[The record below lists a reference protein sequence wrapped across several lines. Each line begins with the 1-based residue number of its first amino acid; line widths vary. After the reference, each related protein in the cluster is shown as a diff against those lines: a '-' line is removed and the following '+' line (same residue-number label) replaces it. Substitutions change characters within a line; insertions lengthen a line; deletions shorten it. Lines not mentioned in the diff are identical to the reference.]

1 MPYHRPI
8 PETKKPRKT
17 TPGLQAV
24 VEAEKM
30 VQIAILL
37 PVTALVGWLAGAWL
51 DERLHQSWMGVTGIL
66 VGGVAGLMYVV
77 RLALAAE
84 KTAERQASGAGPNQA
99 DSRNEDQGKT
109 E

>member
-8 PETKKPRKT
+8 PETKRPGKT

-37 PVTALVGWLAGAWL
+37 PVTALVGWLVGAWL
-51 DERLHQSWMGVTGIL
+51 DEKLHQSWIGVTGVL
-66 VGGVAGLMYVV
+66 VGGVAGLIYVI
-77 RLALAAE
+77 RLALTAE
-84 KTAERQASGAGPNQA
+84 KSAERRTNGTEPKQA
-99 DSRNEDQGKT
+99 DSRNEDRGKT